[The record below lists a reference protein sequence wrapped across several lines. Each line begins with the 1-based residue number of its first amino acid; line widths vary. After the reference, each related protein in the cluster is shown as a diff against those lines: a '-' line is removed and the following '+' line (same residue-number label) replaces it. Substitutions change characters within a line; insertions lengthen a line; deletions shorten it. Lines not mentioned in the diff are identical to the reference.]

1 MTQFDARWR
10 KLTFLLYRYIGRLIL
25 RETIKPSV
33 STEKHSQGA
42 MFSFISTSFLTA
54 DNIILS
60 QATRGGFEC
69 YGCI

>member
-1 MTQFDARWR
+1 M
-10 KLTFLLYRYIGRLIL
+10 GRLIL

-33 STEKHSQGA
+33 STEKHSQRA
-42 MFSFISTSFLTA
+42 MFSFISTCFLTA